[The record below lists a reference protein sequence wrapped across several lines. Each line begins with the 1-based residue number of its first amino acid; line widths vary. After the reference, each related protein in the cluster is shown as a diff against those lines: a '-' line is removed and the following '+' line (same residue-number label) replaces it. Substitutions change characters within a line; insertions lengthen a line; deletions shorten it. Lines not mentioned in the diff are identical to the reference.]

1 MAFAPTKSKKHRKSE
16 KQELSL
22 NSMMDMMTIILL
34 FLIKSMST
42 SGALI
47 KPSQYLELPKAIREA
62 EPKKALAF
70 LLTENGVLDDMEGEQ
85 RIISGTDELSDPSL
99 MVLPGLEQFLMQQKD
114 FKEKAGIEFKG
125 EVTIQCDKNAPYEW
139 LLKVINTCGQT
150 EYQTIDF
157 VVIKTS

>member
-114 FKEKAGIEFKG
+114 
-125 EVTIQCDKNAPYEW
+125 
-139 LLKVINTCGQT
+139 L
-150 EYQTIDF
+150 
-157 VVIKTS
+157 